1 MNYTIHLEGMEF
13 HAFHGCY
20 DLEQVVGNRFRV
32 ELKIC
37 TPLGLVAQTDE
48 VERAVNYLTL
58 YEVTREVMRHTQRTI
73 ERVAVNI
80 ITAIKER
87 YPEVVTVTC
96 RVTKLAPPLGGK
108 VEAVSVE
115 ITQ

>member
-32 ELKIC
+32 ELKIT
-37 TPLGLVAQTDE
+37 TPLGEVAEKDD
-48 VERAVNYLTL
+48 VRLAVNYLTV
-58 YEVTREVMRHTQRTI
+58 YELTREVMRQKQRTI

-80 ITAIKER
+80 ISALKAHYPAIVE
-87 YPEVVTVTC
+87 VTC

-108 VEAVSVE
+108 LEGVSVE